1 MAGKMLRGRG
11 CTNVRRRDIFSAFP
25 VPFST
30 RRGWCKIVFKRY
42 FGYFRKYTK
51 QNGFIGYNICKI
63 LLKTSFGRKL
73 YNNIPYVSDWYLFIC
88 QVFKRKRF
96 FRFLIFANISI
107 WNRCIFEKNFDSRVS
122 FPSSNIFTVKE
133 ENLLIQSIKLNWH
146 REKKNRIFQIR
157 QRNRRNKQTSKP
169 LSKS

>member
-63 LLKTSFGRKL
+63 LLETSFRRKL
-73 YNNIPYVSDWYLFIC
+73 CGIIIYRMFRIDIYLFAKFLKGKDSS
-88 QVFKRKRF
+88 VF
-96 FRFLIFANISI
+96 
-107 WNRCIFEKNFDSRVS
+107 
-122 FPSSNIFTVKE
+122 
-133 ENLLIQSIKLNWH
+133 
-146 REKKNRIFQIR
+146 
-157 QRNRRNKQTSKP
+157 
-169 LSKS
+169 